1 MGGGLA
7 FIDILIFA
15 MIAAFLVYRLRSVLG
30 RRHGEERQRPNPYA
44 PPPPQAQQRPTAPD
58 NVIQIPQR
66 QPQADA
72 EPSPGEPVSLA
83 QGLAQI
89 RAADPSFDEK
99 GFVQGARGAFEM
111 IVEAFARSDKDTL
124 RPLLAPDVFANF
136 EGAID
141 ARAQAGETSETK
153 VLGFDEVDLTAARM
167 QGSEARVT
175 IRFQTRQTSVVRN
188 AAGAVVDGDPDEA
201 LEVVDLWTFARD
213 TRSRD
218 PNWLLVE
225 TAVPS

>member
-30 RRHGEERQRPNPYA
+30 RRHGEERQRPNPYT
-44 PPPPQAQQRPTAPD
+44 PPPPQAQRPAD

-66 QPQADA
+66 QPSPLDDV
-72 EPSPGEPVSLA
+72 PPGEPVSLA
-83 QGLAQI
+83 QGIAQI
-89 RAADPSFDEK
+89 RAVDPSFDEK
-99 GFVQGARGAFEM
+99 GFLQGARAAFEM
-111 IVEAFARSDKDTL
+111 IVGAFAQGDKDTL

-136 EGAID
+136 ETAID
-141 ARAQAGETSETK
+141 ARRQAGETMETRIAA
-153 VLGFDEVDLTAARM
+153 FDEVDVTAARM
-167 QGSEARVT
+167 LGPEARVT
-175 IRFQTRQTSVVRN
+175 IRFQTQQVSVVRGRD
-188 AAGAVVDGDPDEA
+188 GAVVDGDAEQPA
-201 LEVVDLWTFARD
+201 EVVDLWTFARD
-213 TRSRD
+213 TRTRD